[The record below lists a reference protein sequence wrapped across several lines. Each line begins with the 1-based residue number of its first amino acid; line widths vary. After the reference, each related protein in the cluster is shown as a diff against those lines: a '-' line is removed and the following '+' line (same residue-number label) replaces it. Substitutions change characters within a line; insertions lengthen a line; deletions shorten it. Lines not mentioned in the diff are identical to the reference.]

1 MGHLR
6 KKINVGFLKKKK
18 IIELPFKLSELL
30 YYIVKK
36 YSNTSK
42 NKFKPINQFF

>member
-1 MGHLR
+1 MGHLQ
-6 KKINVGFLKKKK
+6 KKINVGFLKKK